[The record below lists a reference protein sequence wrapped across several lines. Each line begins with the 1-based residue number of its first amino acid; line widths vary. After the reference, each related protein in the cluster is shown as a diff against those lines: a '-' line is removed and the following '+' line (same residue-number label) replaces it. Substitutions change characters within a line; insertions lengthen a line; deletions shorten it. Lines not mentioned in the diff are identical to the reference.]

1 MPAEIVTT
9 DDLREFKI
17 ELLREFKRMLKEH
30 HGEPSKRWLKSH
42 EVRNFL
48 GVSPGKLQHMRVS
61 GSLPF
66 TKIGG
71 MIFYD
76 YDDIRKMLEE
86 NQQKSQSP
94 FDRLR

>member
-9 DDLREFKI
+9 DDLRQFKI
-17 ELLREFKRMLKEH
+17 ELLREFRRMLKEH

-42 EVRNFL
+42 DVKKLL
-48 GVSPGKLQHMRVS
+48 GVSSGKLQHMRVS
-61 GSLPF
+61 GKLPF

-71 MIFYD
+71 MMFYD

-86 NQQKSQSP
+86 NQQKNQLP
-94 FDRLR
+94 FDRFR